1 MAEKENGF
9 EEAGLCEAEVKN
21 MPVACF
27 LGRGK
32 IHVHPAASCK
42 DVDGCAYY
50 TIAIYNSIYSV
61 HSTHEKDHIL
71 MDVVFFCLFYNGVS
85 PLFRESVARKNLM
98 RQFVFKG
105 RYRPFSAYN
114 LCDL

>member
-32 IHVHPAASCK
+32 IHILMNAPSMGVGMGILFVAVIS
-42 DVDGCAYY
+42 
-50 TIAIYNSIYSV
+50 NSIYSV
-61 HSTHEKDHIL
+61 H
-71 MDVVFFCLFYNGVS
+71 
-85 PLFRESVARKNLM
+85 
-98 RQFVFKG
+98 
-105 RYRPFSAYN
+105 
-114 LCDL
+114 

>member
-21 MPVACF
+21 MPVAYF

-32 IHVHPAASCK
+32 IHVHPAASYK

-50 TIAIYNSIYSV
+50 TIVICNCIYSV
-61 HSTHEKDHIL
+61 HQTHKKDHIL
-71 MDVVFFCLFYNGVS
+71 
-85 PLFRESVARKNLM
+85 
-98 RQFVFKG
+98 
-105 RYRPFSAYN
+105 
-114 LCDL
+114 

>member
-9 EEAGLCEAEVKN
+9 EEAGLCVAEVKN

-32 IHVHPAASCK
+32 IHVHPAASYK

-50 TIAIYNSIYSV
+50 TIVIYNSIYSV
-61 HSTHEKDHIL
+61 HQTHKKDHIL
-71 MDVVFFCLFYNGVS
+71 
-85 PLFRESVARKNLM
+85 
-98 RQFVFKG
+98 
-105 RYRPFSAYN
+105 
-114 LCDL
+114 